1 MFILSILINKMQQ
14 CYRTV
19 DLDYAASII
28 VTPVKLALFYF
39 VIFIVSF
46 ASMKFNKM
54 IEELTN
60 QHPIL

>member
-19 DLDYAASII
+19 DYAASII